1 MNAEDRAALL
11 RPSKVAERCDVSLS
25 TLRRW
30 DREGVLRAVR
40 LGSGTIRYHLEEVE
54 NFIASGGTV
63 TRHSAKGAR
72 A

>member
-1 MNAEDRAALL
+1 MTAENGGALL
-11 RPSKVAERCDVSLS
+11 RPVEVAGRCAVSLS

-40 LGSGTIRYHLEEVE
+40 LGSGTLRYHLEEVE
-54 NFIASGGTV
+54 NFIAKGGNAPRFAT
-63 TRHSAKGAR
+63 KGAR